1 MAAAEAKGVG
11 SEFDVFTHQIK
22 CDINF
27 LEARLKIMQ
36 AQHKPNEQVIRTYE
50 DMLRNRLQVLQ
61 RLKDEYPHRSQAG

>member
-1 MAAAEAKGVG
+1 MSAAEVQSDG
-11 SEFDVFTHQIK
+11 SEFDVFSHQIK

-27 LEARLKIMQ
+27 LEARLKIMH

-61 RLKDEYPHRSQAG
+61 RLKDEHKNQSQNR